1 MKLKFIKNIF
11 SYPLN
16 LPGIFKLTESALSN
30 KNSGFIC
37 CWHDLPAEI
46 FKKQVESLHPIEPIP
61 LEDLIQRFK
70 EGKSTKGCCALTLD
84 DGVGSTV
91 NEIGK
96 ECITNNWPVTFY
108 LPTDYVEGKVLPFQ
122 KIKFINKYLL
132 SQEYEA
138 AIFSKYFE
146 KKMIKKIEIIKTLNN
161 LIYFENEIEINKII
175 DFFINNIDESK
186 KKLLIAESPKPI
198 LWAEVE
204 KLSKQECISFQS
216 HGISHTAVSSLK
228 ENEIEFE
235 MKQSRKIIESH
246 TNKKVHS
253 FCYPYGAEISIGK
266 KAPEIAARHFSS
278 AVTLQ
283 RGRLKNNNLFYLP
296 RIGFYKED
304 APSFVRMKTILT

>member
-1 MKLKFIKNIF
+1 MKLKFIKSIL

-16 LPGIFKLTESALSN
+16 LPGVFRFTESVFSN

-37 CWHDLPAEI
+37 CWHDLSAEI

-70 EGKSTKGCCALTLD
+70 AGKSTKGCCALTLD
-84 DGVGSTV
+84 DGVGLTV
-91 NEIGK
+91 NDISK

-132 SQEYEA
+132 SKEYEA

-146 KKMIKKIEIIKTLNN
+146 KKKIKKIEIIKTLNN
-161 LIYFENEIEINKII
+161 LIYFENAIEINKII
-175 DFFINNIDESK
+175 NFFINNIDESK
-186 KKLLIAESPKPI
+186 KKLLITESPKPV
-198 LWAEVE
+198 LWNEVE

-216 HGISHTAVSSLK
+216 HGISHTAVSSLN

-235 MKQSRKIIESH
+235 MKKSRKTIESH

-283 RGRLKNNNLFYLP
+283 RGRLKNNNPFYLP